1 MSAIKHLILTGISEN
16 SWDDAI
22 NTVIEDAS
30 KTIDNISG
38 ISIVSK
44 SANITNNKI
53 TEYVV
58 DLDLSFIVNVNM

>member
-22 NTVIEDAS
+22 NSVIEDAS

>member
-1 MSAIKHLILTGISEN
+1 MSVVKHLILTGISEK

-22 NTVIEDAS
+22 NTLIQDAS